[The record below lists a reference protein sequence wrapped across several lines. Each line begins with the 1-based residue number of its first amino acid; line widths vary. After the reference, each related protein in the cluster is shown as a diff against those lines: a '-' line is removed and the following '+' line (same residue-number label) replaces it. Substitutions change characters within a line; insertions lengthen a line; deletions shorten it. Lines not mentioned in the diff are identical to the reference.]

1 MRICVLIVL
10 LVGTLCGCQ
19 YRRITID
26 RNYKFSFDDAE
37 EAMLYSPMEK
47 WFDGS
52 NASSNFCIRAYMKED
67 FVCCY
72 VINVSDQNLIVYRGS
87 DDFRYALKYR
97 DLNGDNDYSTPPY
110 SCGCTPA
117 VFEILNPNPRNGIS
131 ISPSSCFLYSFPIPK
146 DCARIL
152 AASVAIEY
160 ATFPEI
166 QKCHGVGDLYKIFK
180 KNTEYVPVEF
190 FDNAED
196 GPPTS

>member
-1 MRICVLIVL
+1 MRISVFIVL
-10 LVGTLCGCQ
+10 LVGMFCGCQ

-26 RNYKFSFDDAE
+26 RHYKFSFDDDI
-37 EAMLYSPMEK
+37 EAALHSPMEK

-52 NASSNFCIRAYMKED
+52 NVSSNFCIRAYLSEG

-87 DDFRYALKYR
+87 DDFSYALKYR
-97 DLNGDNDYSTPPY
+97 DLRGDSDYAESPY

-117 VFEILNPNPRNGIS
+117 VFEILSPNPKNGIS
-131 ISPSSCFLYSFPIPK
+131 ISPCSCFLYSFPIPK

-166 QKCHGVGDLYKIFK
+166 QKSQGVDDLYKIVK
-180 KNTEYVPVEF
+180 KNTIYVPVEF

-196 GPPTS
+196 GPPTL